1 MSAPAEGAE
10 AAAARGACAV
20 RGRAVRGRDQNEE
33 QGQARET
40 SEKSGRQLR
49 QSGLSHP
56 DPAVDE

>member
-1 MSAPAEGAE
+1 MRSEMSKIKRE
-10 AAAARGACAV
+10 
-20 RGRAVRGRDQNEE
+20 RDSVSHEE